1 MDDAVQRPFTT
12 FDGHNLAMYDW
23 GLPTRQRPR
32 GVVLIVHGLGEHAWR
47 YEPLAS
53 TLQQWGFVVRAYDQ
67 RGHGDSGG
75 APGHIPLDG
84 TLVLDL
90 AEVIDDTRAAWCR
103 PWSSPLVVLGH
114 SLGGLVA
121 SVLVAQRLRRIEG
134 LVLSSPALRLPL
146 GPVDRLLLAVL
157 PRWLPNLAVGNG
169 VNPRH
174 VSRDPVVVQAYQRD
188 PRVHNRITPRLAQ
201 FMASSGPAVL
211 AQVPEWVLPTLL
223 MYAGADRLVDPEGS
237 REMARLAPPGVVTS
251 HAFEGLYHEIFN
263 EPESDQVVATLQRW
277 LDQRFAPTR
286 PVRR

>member
-12 FDGHNLAMYDW
+12 FDGHNLAVYDW
-23 GLPTRQRPR
+23 ALPTRQRPR

-67 RGHGDSGG
+67 RGHGDSAG
-75 APGHIPLDG
+75 ALGCIPLDG

-103 PWSSPLVVLGH
+103 PWSSPLMVLGH

-121 SVLVAQRLRRIEG
+121 SLLVSQRLRRIEG

-169 VNPRH
+169 LNPSH
-174 VSRDPVVVQAYQRD
+174 VSRDPVVVQAYKRD
-188 PRVHNRITPRLAQ
+188 PRVHDRVSPRLAQ
-201 FMASSGPAVL
+201 FMVRAGAEVL
-211 AQVPEWVLPTLL
+211 ANAHEWVLPTLL
-223 MYAGADRLVDPEGS
+223 LYAGSDLLVDPEGS
-237 REMARLAPPGVVTS
+237 RELARLVPPEVLTTQ
-251 HAFEGLYHEIFN
+251 AFEGLFHEIFN
-263 EPESDQVVATLQRW
+263 EPERDLVLAALQHW
-277 LDQRFAPTR
+277 LDQRFPRLLA
-286 PVRR
+286 